1 MNLSPIPRVLSI
13 LRRHRVRALLMGGQA
28 CIVADGVAGPEPR
41 PSGTISMRRVSQFGV
56 DAGLRAANFG
66 FRPAKFLAP

>member
-1 MNLSPIPRVLSI
+1 
-13 LRRHRVRALLMGGQA
+13 MGGQA